1 MYFRLP
7 TNDRY
12 AKQLEAALKKK
23 RLITRGAA
31 AGVDPNVRNA
41 LYLADTADVSE
52 EDIFGNPELMPKLS
66 AALKTITK
74 RKRVKGKP
82 LVELIATVQKDGS
95 LPACVQAGSSGAP
108 STATSTTLGGGGSAN
123 RLRAAGVTPGMRRH
137 QRPPALL
144 DALATSHEEYAAN
157 MEQAY
162 GSVQRPGSAASASNN
177 ISPALATL
185 DVSNSSAEDYVR
197 HGWGHNNGGGSG
209 GGYGI
214 QQFGGSTRSAPP
226 SVRGLPGGTVVDSP
240 ASSCTTLVAGSSPV
254 EGSLSGGFSPATKDE
269 LSPAPGAPHLA
280 PSRFHQ
286 GTDVVSCMPE
296 VGMRSAIASGG
307 RIQLPSSAPSA
318 GGGHHWGSCPSSTA
332 GGLVRTHAKRVSVA
346 SSVASTDVET
356 LDTSHL
362 LEFDDDD
369 DDDGVVDDAQLYNA
383 GGVGNVGYSGGPALS
398 SGAGG
403 GAQGVSLE
411 DLQELEDALLM
422 DNIGAGN
429 DDFLAGEDNSTGTF
443 GDANGQQGFPDL
455 RNVGASLP
463 PLPRAGHAL
472 GGQRGTPRSGSAG
485 GAGSPHISAQ
495 GIGASPSNAGSA
507 SPVSGAALSLGSNN
521 GPPRHGQRGINRSR
535 SQVPPRPYTPGKTS
549 RGMSTPWLSHGLGG
563 GVSPRVGSSPRPL
576 TPGNSRR
583 RAGDEAFPEHAGLPA
598 TNDPGVNGVGGPSP
612 KARRVGART
621 FPERFP
627 GSPQSGVSP
636 RVGFPQVSP
645 RNAEV
650 SGNFSLGTCSIDGG
664 GGADRTYFPAPAAAA
679 AVVSGGIS
687 TGSPAHQSRGHRRSN
702 SSSWGSGSTPRHGG
716 MNECSVDAASSENM
730 NVSVGAGYKMPGT
743 SQNWSSRLGEGG
755 KISITGASCGRQSW
769 CASPSGDTQTVPPAP
784 SPRAS
789 VSGPGGSIGPVVKA
803 QVPQGHGALHRRH
816 SSPIPSIQTFQI
828 TPGSLESMGE
838 GSAAILQPK
847 NEFTMTEYTHEESG
861 NRCNTQSVEGGGGGG
876 VLSAGGWVSPP
887 PMLES
892 DGLWPMM
899 TEGQHESSR
908 AMSEA
913 SAAAVAAVAAAA
925 VPSSGTMESSTVGNG
940 GNDVFSPRMATTM
953 EL

>member
-1 MYFRLP
+1 M
-7 TNDRY
+7 NDRY

-108 STATSTTLGGGGSAN
+108 STAPSTTLVGAGSAN
-123 RLRAAGVTPGMRRH
+123 RLRAAGVTSGMRRH

-177 ISPALATL
+177 LSPALASL
-185 DVSNSSAEDYVR
+185 DVGNSNTEDYVR
-197 HGWGHNNGGGSG
+197 HGWGHNNGGGG
-209 GGYGI
+209 GGSYGL

-226 SVRGLPGGTVVDSP
+226 SVRGLAGGTIVDSP

-254 EGSLSGGFSPATKDE
+254 EGSLSGGFSPTTKDE

-280 PSRFHQ
+280 PSRLHH
-286 GTDVVSCMPE
+286 GTDAVSGMSE
-296 VGMRSAIASGG
+296 VGMRSAIASVG

-318 GGGHHWGSCPSSTA
+318 GGGHHWGSCPSSAA
-332 GGLVRTHAKRVSVA
+332 GGLVRTHPKRVSVA

-369 DDDGVVDDAQLYNA
+369 DDDGVGDDTHLYGA
-383 GGVGNVGYSGGPALS
+383 SGVGNVEGYGGGPALS
-398 SGAGG
+398 GGAGG

-422 DNIGAGN
+422 DNIGAGPE
-429 DDFLAGEDNSTGTF
+429 DFLAGEDNNTSTF
-443 GDANGQQGFPDL
+443 GDTNGQQGFPDL

-472 GGQRGTPRSGSAG
+472 AGQRNTPRSGSAG
-485 GAGSPHISAQ
+485 GSGSPHI
-495 GIGASPSNAGSA
+495 PSNAGSA
-507 SPVSGAALSLGSNN
+507 SPVSSAAPSFAGSNN

-549 RGMSTPWLSHGLGG
+549 RGVSTPWLSHGIGG

-583 RAGDEAFPEHAGLPA
+583 RAGDEAFPEHAGLPSA
-598 TNDPGVNGVGGPSP
+598 NDPGANGVGGPSP

-621 FPERFP
+621 FPERYP
-627 GSPQSGVSP
+627 GSPQAGVSP

-645 RNAEV
+645 RNGEA
-650 SGNFSLGTCSIDGG
+650 SGNFSLGTCSLDSGGG

-679 AVVSGGIS
+679 AAVTAAIA

-702 SSSWGSGSTPRHGG
+702 SSGWGSGSASRHGG
-716 MNECSVDAASSENM
+716 MSECGVDAASAENT
-730 NVSVGAGYKMPGT
+730 NAGVSAGYKMPGT
-743 SQNWSSRLGEGG
+743 SQNWSSRLGESG
-755 KISITGASCGRQSW
+755 KVSITGASGRQSW

-784 SPRAS
+784 SPRAA
-789 VSGPGGSIGPVVKA
+789 VSGPGGGIGPAVKA
-803 QVPQGHGALHRRH
+803 QVAQGHGALHRRH
-816 SSPIPSIQTFQI
+816 SSPIPPIQTFQV
-828 TPGSLESMGE
+828 TPTSLESTGE
-838 GSAAILQPK
+838 SAAATLQPK
-847 NEFTMTEYTHEESG
+847 NEFTTTEYAHEESRDVG
-861 NRCNTQSVEGGGGGG
+861 NRCSTQSVEGGGGG
-876 VLSAGGWVSPP
+876 VLATGGWVSPP
-887 PMLES
+887 TMLGS

-899 TEGQHESSR
+899 TEGQQESSR

-925 VPSSGTMESSTVGNG
+925 VPSSGTMEVSTVGNG
-940 GNDVFSPRMATTM
+940 GGDVFSPRMATTM